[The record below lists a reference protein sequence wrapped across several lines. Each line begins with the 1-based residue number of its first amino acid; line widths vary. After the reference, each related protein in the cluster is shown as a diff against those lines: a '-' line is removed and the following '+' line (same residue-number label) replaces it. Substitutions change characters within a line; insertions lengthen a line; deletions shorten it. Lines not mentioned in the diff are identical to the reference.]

1 VLMDFEKL
9 SNDLYYRSSHYKF
22 AKKPTRFDQ
31 GYVKISEW
39 VSELCWHYISR
50 RKELNKQMEKEFIE
64 LIKEQK
70 NKISALEPSAYK
82 EGLLKAL
89 EETSVFD

>member
-1 VLMDFEKL
+1 MNFEKL
-9 SNDLYYRSSHYKF
+9 SNDLYYKSSHYKF
-22 AKKPTRFDQ
+22 AKKPTKFDQ

-39 VSELCWHYISR
+39 VGELCWHYISR
-50 RKELNKQMEKEFIE
+50 RKELEGRMEEEFIG

-70 NKISALEPSAYK
+70 SKVSALAPSLYK

-89 EETSVFD
+89 EEVSALD